1 MEEIKKDYNEKI
13 TALEPLSIKRPPKP
27 EPKPEAPKPGLS
39 TYTISFCL
47 IFFASF
53 FALCKF
59 WQFSKLFS
67 NFYEK
72 YSSNFPIFR
81 EMIFQIFDNKLETFQ
96 CSKNCKKQMKETF
109 VERITDLPGYT
120 FFEKKAL
127 WIVR

>member
-39 TYTISFCL
+39 TYTILFCL
-47 IFFASF
+47 LFLFAF
-53 FALCKF
+53 CKF
-59 WQFSKLFS
+59 WKIWKFLKLFP

-81 EMIFQIFDNKLETFQ
+81 VLS
-96 CSKNCKKQMKETF
+96 SKF
-109 VERITDLPGYT
+109 S
-120 FFEKKAL
+120 
-127 WIVR
+127 